1 MENTFKNVNLD
12 DKLDLEEMVETIRS
26 SVFMS
31 EKEKRE
37 QRLRSMGITPA
48 NKPKK
53 NKRKKKRK

>member
-12 DKLDLEEMVETIRS
+12 DRLDLEEMVETIRS

-53 NKRKKKRK
+53 NKKKKRK